1 MKIDIRDIFEQIGN
15 AFYAVATDLHVKP
28 IEQGELKSIIAKDW
42 LPRNESAD
50 GVVSNEAHCIMM
62 SMDANESEHLSSSD
76 AFKEFSK
83 FFQFH
88 HESFTNDLMKRILDT
103 ANEIAN
109 TFKRDNS
116 SENGHLKNL
125 KELFQF

>member
-15 AFYAVATDLHVKP
+15 AFYAVATDLRVKP

-42 LPRNESAD
+42 LPRNQSGD
-50 GVVSNEAHCIMM
+50 GMISNEAHCIMM
-62 SMDANESEHLSSSD
+62 AMDANEGERLTSND

-83 FFQFH
+83 FYQLHRDF
-88 HESFTNDLMKRILDT
+88 FTTELMKRILDT
-103 ANEIAN
+103 ANEIAS
-109 TFKRDNS
+109 TFKKGNSSDNS
-116 SENGHLKNL
+116 YLKNL

>member
-15 AFYAVATDLHVKP
+15 AFYAVATDFHVKP

-42 LPRNESAD
+42 LPRNQSAD
-50 GVVSNEAHCIMM
+50 GMISNEAHCIMM
-62 SMDANESEHLSSSD
+62 SMDANEGERLTSND

-83 FFQFH
+83 FYQLHRDF
-88 HESFTNDLMKRILDT
+88 FTTDLMKRILDT
-103 ANEIAN
+103 ANEIAS
-109 TFKRDNS
+109 TFKKGNSSDNS
-116 SENGHLKNL
+116 HVRNL